1 MTNSTSIIVRI
12 KKTEGVVWF
21 SGKPPPC
28 DPSDLEFETQGQQR
42 FYFCHIIICTLFVGL
57 LRGLLVCLVW
67 LSFGPIFVGC
77 WLVWFLGLRDSA
89 ETRDVIWM
97 VGSTCAG
104 PARHIGCSGTH
115 TDTWIGCPG
124 GTRGDSRIVGPTHTG
139 LRLDGGGAHTDT
151 LAVVGPAWTCGW

>member
-1 MTNSTSIIVRI
+1 MRSFRSAVRNP
-12 KKTEGVVWF
+12 GAA
-21 SGKPPPC
+21 
-28 DPSDLEFETQGQQR
+28 L
-42 FYFCHIIICTLFVGL
+42 LFLPYYYLHLIRGFASWAAGL
-57 LRGLLVCLVW
+57 PGLVELR
-67 LSFGPIFVGC
+67 PIFVGC

-89 ETRDVIWM
+89 ETRDDTWT

-151 LAVVGPAWTCGW
+151 LAVVGPA

>member
-1 MTNSTSIIVRI
+1 MINSTSIIVRI
-12 KKTEGVVWF
+12 KKTGGVVWF
-21 SGKPPPC
+21 SGEPLPC
-28 DPSDLEFETQGQQR
+28 DPSGLQFKTQPL
-42 FYFCHIIICTLFVGL
+42 LFLPYYYLHLIRGFSSWAAGL
-57 LRGLLVCLVW
+57 PGLVEL
-67 LSFGPIFVGC
+67 GPIFVGC

-89 ETRDVIWM
+89 ETRDVTWM

-124 GTRGDSRIVGPTHTG
+124 GTRGDSRTVGPTDTG